1 MSRSSSLLP
10 FPRRMR
16 LDQLKFHSAA
26 EELKIAAEVRIVRQE
41 ENFEEKIP
49 EAKEE

>member
-10 FPRRMR
+10 LTRRMR
-16 LDQLKFHSAA
+16 LDQLKFHSAE
-26 EELKIAAEVRIVRQE
+26 EELKIAVDDRIVRQE

-49 EAKEE
+49 KAIML